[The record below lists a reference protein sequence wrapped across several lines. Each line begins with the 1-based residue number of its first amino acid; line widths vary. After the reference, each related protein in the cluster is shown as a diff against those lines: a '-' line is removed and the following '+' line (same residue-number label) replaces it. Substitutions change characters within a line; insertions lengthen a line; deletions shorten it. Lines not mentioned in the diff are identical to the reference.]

1 MAHGCR
7 RWWRRR
13 RRRAA
18 RRWRTC
24 LRRWSRAAAGRRWRC
39 SLRPR
44 LRRGSCLTAPLP
56 SQVGLLASGH
66 AAHAALCALLWSA
79 SEGRFGAAV
88 LAGVYVCPRLRDLE
102 TGRAPAAPAA
112 ASHLVDALPALRSP
126 LLLHGA
132 EDTASP
138 VSHARMVHHA
148 ACGAGVPSRLVTYP
162 RQGHELEEESDLR
175 DAAER
180 ACGWFLEHLQTAGEG
195 GERPG
200 LQPAPCA

>member
-1 MAHGCR
+1 
-7 RWWRRR
+7 
-13 RRRAA
+13 
-18 RRWRTC
+18 
-24 LRRWSRAAAGRRWRC
+24 
-39 SLRPR
+39 
-44 LRRGSCLTAPLP
+44 
-56 SQVGLLASGH
+56 LLASGH

-126 LLLHGA
+126 LLLLHGA

-180 ACGWFLEHLQTAGEG
+180 ACGWFLEHLQTARERG
-195 GERPG
+195 GSGRDCSLP
-200 LQPAPCA
+200 PAREFV